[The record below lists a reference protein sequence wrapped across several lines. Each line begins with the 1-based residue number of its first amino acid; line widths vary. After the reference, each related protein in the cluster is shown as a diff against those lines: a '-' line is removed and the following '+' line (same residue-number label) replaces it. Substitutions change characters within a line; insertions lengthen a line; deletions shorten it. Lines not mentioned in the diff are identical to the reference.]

1 MTAKSVIVIGAGLA
15 GLSASCYAGMN
26 GYDVKVFEHASRS
39 GGVAATWKRKGYTID
54 GGIHFY
60 MGIQPGSSIHE
71 LYRELGV
78 YREDRF
84 RVMGTYA
91 DFLYSDDGSRISV
104 TRDPDRTAADLKAL
118 SPEDGRFID
127 DFFRGVKALGRK
139 DVMRSLFKPPELTT
153 LWDRIRNGASMWK
166 TVKYFMGRYMLPVEE
181 AVKGLKSPAV
191 RWVFESM
198 FLPGVPLVFPMMLL
212 GALANG
218 DLAVRTDGTAGFVGA
233 LEQRAKD
240 LGAEI
245 RYRATV
251 EEILIENDRAIG
263 ARLSNGEI
271 QRADRVVSAADGY
284 STVYELLG
292 GRYIS
297 KALQKAHETWPL
309 FKPIVMIHY
318 GVTRAFENEPRF
330 LVVKPKREVAAGRIG
345 GAWSVTLFR
354 HSDGFAPL
362 GRTLVQVMI
371 ESDWDYWRGLR
382 DDIEAYQEEKKRV
395 AEQVL
400 AALSDV
406 WPGIDGTVD
415 MTDIATPYTW
425 WRYTFN
431 RKGAYEGFMLTP
443 ERFSATI
450 PRRLPGLKNFVMA
463 GQWTAPGGGA
473 VPSLLTGRHAAMIM
487 CREDGKSFTTRKTT
501 I

>member
-1 MTAKSVIVIGAGLA
+1 
-15 GLSASCYAGMN
+15 
-26 GYDVKVFEHASRS
+26 
-39 GGVAATWKRKGYTID
+39 
-54 GGIHFY
+54 
-60 MGIQPGSSIHE
+60 MGIKPGSSTHE

-78 YREDRF
+78 YQEDRF
-84 RVMGTYA
+84 RVMNTYA
-91 DFLYSDDGSRISV
+91 DFILPDGGSRISV

-127 DFFRGVKALGRK
+127 DFFRGVKALSRE
-139 DVMRSLFKPPELTT
+139 DMMRSLFKPPELTT
-153 LWDRIRNGASMWK
+153 LWDHVLNAVAVRKIF
-166 TVKYFMGRYMLPVEE
+166 KYFMGRYMLPVDE
-181 AVKGLKSPAV
+181 AVKDLKSPAV

-198 FLPGVPLVFPMMLL
+198 FLPEVPLVFPMMLL
-212 GALANG
+212 GSLANG
-218 DLAVRTDGTAGFVGA
+218 DLAVRTDGSNGFVGA
-233 LEQRAKD
+233 LERRAKD

-245 RYRATV
+245 RYRTTV
-251 EEILIENDRAIG
+251 EEILVENDRAVG
-263 ARLSNGEI
+263 VRLKNGEI
-271 QRADRVVSAADGY
+271 HRADRVVSAADGC

-292 GRYIS
+292 GRYVS

-318 GVTRAFENEPRF
+318 GVERTFENEPRF
-330 LVVKPKREVAAGRIG
+330 LIVKPKRNVTAGRIDCNTW
-345 GAWSVTLFR
+345 AVTLFR
-354 HSDGFAPL
+354 DSDDFAPP

-371 ESDWDYWRGLR
+371 ESDWDHWRTLR
-382 DDIEAYQEEKKRV
+382 DDIEAYKEEKNRV

-400 AALSDV
+400 AALSDF
-406 WPGIDGTVD
+406 WPGIDGAAD
-415 MTDIATPYTW
+415 MTDVATPYTW

-443 ERFSATI
+443 ERFSAKI

-487 CREDGKSFTTRKTT
+487 CKEDGKSFTAQKAP